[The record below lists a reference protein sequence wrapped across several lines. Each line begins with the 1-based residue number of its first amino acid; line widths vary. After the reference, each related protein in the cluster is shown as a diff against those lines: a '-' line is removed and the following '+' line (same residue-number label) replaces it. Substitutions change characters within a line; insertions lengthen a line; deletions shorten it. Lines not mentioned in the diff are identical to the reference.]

1 MGSLNRNDLLDLF
14 GGGPPTIH
22 AADGFSEPPC
32 NSLGDPRSPS
42 RAMAAAGI
50 VHIVEPDSD
59 VRQRLAK
66 LALADGL
73 TARTHG
79 DVEAFFDAA
88 RPGDAGCL
96 VIDAA
101 LVGLVF
107 ATHEC
112 RPRADCL
119 AYPVVVTAEPAQFA
133 AAVRAIR
140 AGVSDILEKPFDDGD
155 AIAVIRAAVRLGGKR
170 RLQAQRLSFLQ
181 GRFSTLSPRER
192 QVMALVTAGK
202 LNKQVGGVLGLS
214 EITVKAHRGAVMRK
228 MKATSLAELVR
239 MSDALALAFGS
250 YAEVAP
256 CDRRTADDQLR
267 KVRSAER
274 QLSGA
279 AGRVN

>member
-1 MGSLNRNDLLDLF
+1 MGPLNRNDLLDLF
-14 GGGPPTIH
+14 GGGFPTLN
-22 AADGFSEPPC
+22 AVDGFSEPPC
-32 NSLGDPRSPS
+32 NSPGDQGSPS
-42 RAMAAAGI
+42 RVTAAAGV
-50 VHIVEPDSD
+50 VHIVEPDHE

-66 LALADGL
+66 LAIADGL
-73 TARTHG
+73 KVRTHG
-79 DVEAFFDAA
+79 GVEAFFDAA

-96 VIDAA
+96 VIDAG

-107 ATHEC
+107 AMHER
-112 RPRADCL
+112 RPRADCP
-119 AYPVVVTAEPAQFA
+119 AHTVVVTAEPVQFA

-140 AGVSDILEKPFDDGD
+140 AGVSDILEKPFDDAD

-170 RLQAQRLSFLQ
+170 RLQAERLSFLQ

-228 MKATSLAELVR
+228 MNATSLAELVR
-239 MSDALALAFGS
+239 MSDALALALEP
-250 YAEVAP
+250 YAEAASCNP
-256 CDRRTADDQLR
+256 RTPDGQLR
-267 KVRSAER
+267 NGRSADR
-274 QLSGA
+274 QLPGA

>member
-1 MGSLNRNDLLDLF
+1 MGPLNRNDLLDLF
-14 GGGPPTIH
+14 GGGFPTTH

-32 NSLGDPRSPS
+32 NSPADQGPSS

-66 LALADGL
+66 LAIADGL
-73 TARTHG
+73 KVRTHG
-79 DVEAFFDAA
+79 GVEAFFDAA

-107 ATHEC
+107 ATHER

-119 AYPVVVTAEPAQFA
+119 AYPVVVTAEPVQFA

-140 AGVSDILEKPFDDGD
+140 AGVSDILEKPFEEAD
-155 AIAVIRAAVRLGGKR
+155 AIAVIRAAARLGGKR

-228 MKATSLAELVR
+228 MNATSLAELVR
-239 MSDALALAFGS
+239 MSDALALALGP
-250 YAEVAP
+250 YAEAAP
-256 CDRRTADDQLR
+256 CNPRTADQLLR
-267 KVRSAER
+267 HGRGAEPQR
-274 QLSGA
+274 PGV

>member
-1 MGSLNRNDLLDLF
+1 MGPLNRNDLLDLF
-14 GGGPPTIH
+14 GGGLPTIH

-32 NSLGDPRSPS
+32 NSPGDQGSPS
-42 RAMAAAGI
+42 RVTAAAGV
-50 VHIVEPDSD
+50 VHIVEPDGD

-66 LALADGL
+66 LAIADGL
-73 TARTHG
+73 KVRTHVG
-79 DVEAFFDAA
+79 VEAFFDAA

-101 LVGLVF
+101 PVELVF
-107 ATHEC
+107 ATHER
-112 RPRADCL
+112 RPRADCP
-119 AYPVVVTAEPAQFA
+119 AYPVVVTAEPVQFA

-140 AGVSDILEKPFDDGD
+140 AGVSDILEKPFDGAD

-228 MKATSLAELVR
+228 MNATSLAELVR
-239 MSDALALAFGS
+239 MSDALALALGP
-250 YAEVAP
+250 YAEAAP
-256 CDRRTADDQLR
+256 CAPGAADRQLR
-267 KVRSAER
+267 NGRGAER
-274 QLSGA
+274 QLPGA

>member
-1 MGSLNRNDLLDLF
+1 MGPLNCNDLLDLF
-14 GGGPPTIH
+14 GGGLPAIH
-22 AADGFSEPPC
+22 AADGFFEPPC
-32 NSLGDPRSPS
+32 NSPGDQGSPS
-42 RAMAAAGI
+42 RATAAAGV

-66 LALADGL
+66 LAIADGL
-73 TARTHG
+73 KVRTHG
-79 DVEAFFDAA
+79 DIGAFLDAT
-88 RPGDAGCL
+88 RPGDADCL

-107 ATHEC
+107 AKHER
-112 RPRADCL
+112 RPRADCPV
-119 AYPVVVTAEPAQFA
+119 YPVVVTAEPVQFA

-140 AGVSDILEKPFDDGD
+140 AGVSDILEKPFEDTD

-170 RLQAQRLSFLQ
+170 RLQAERLSFLQ

-202 LNKQVGGVLGLS
+202 LNKQVGGILGLS

-228 MKATSLAELVR
+228 MNATSLAELVR
-239 MSDALALAFGS
+239 MSDALALGP
-250 YAEVAP
+250 YAEAAP
-256 CDRRTADDQLR
+256 SDPRTADQPLR
-267 KVRSAER
+267 NGRGAGT
-274 QLSGA
+274 QLSGV